1 MLNGRFFLPW
11 KSSKLASMNIKPQIP
26 GLTGLFTLFSA
37 LVLFFP
43 PTAYPADGK
52 ALLKETFEACLDM
65 GWLECDKHFY
75 GENRGAFGIM
85 IEAARNEKITPQ
97 FERFR
102 NKFSAEECNN
112 ETLLNPSLRSTLSMS
127 IDVKRLTEV
136 DIKIETNRHGTVV
149 YSFPNGDTIALVPN
163 DSGHLIAIPDASQDL
178 FKKTDNYNLWVV
190 SRLINNIRLYHMM
203 EANRKKLSCVEFT
216 HRFNEAMAPVALLI
230 NKDSEDT
237 GHIKKYLQRDM
248 TEIAQSYFMLNTTE
262 RIMNK
267 LNNESTP

>member
-1 MLNGRFFLPW
+1 MNTQLQILRAARLPLLL
-11 KSSKLASMNIKPQIP
+11 STL
-26 GLTGLFTLFSA
+26 LLFVPSA
-37 LVLFFP
+37 VYS
-43 PTAYPADGK
+43 AEGK
-52 ALLKETFEACLDM
+52 ALLKDTFEACLDM

-149 YSFPNGDTIALVPN
+149 YSFPNGDTIALVPD
-163 DSGHLIAIPDASQDL
+163 DSGHLIAIPDASQNL

-203 EANRKKLSCVEFT
+203 EANRKKLSCVDFT
-216 HRFNEAMAPVALLI
+216 QRFNEAMAPVALLI
-230 NKDSEDT
+230 NKDGEDAD
-237 GHIKKYLQRDM
+237 HIKKYLQRDM
-248 TEIAQSYFMLNTTE
+248 TEIAQSYFMLNTRE
-262 RIMNK
+262 RILDK
-267 LNNESTP
+267 LNNDPAP